1 MQVKMKEILGYLN
14 FYEAVRDQKIPLK
27 IAYKL
32 AQLSKAIEAEISFY
46 QDKLREIIT
55 EYGELDENGN
65 PVPSESGNGIM
76 LRKGVEEECYKAMQE
91 LEEIEVT
98 LPDVKLTI
106 DELEKLQLT
115 IVEMNY
121 MMPFLAD

>member
-65 PVPSESGNGIM
+65 PIPSESGNGIM